1 MATITILKITLVPA
15 SEFPNHTD
23 AFQAAIFAVKSGG
36 VAYRWSKSPI
46 DASFTSAQIQTLLN
60 SESDEL
66 FAEAQA
72 SYNANPATAPI
83 MTDAQITAGAYS
95 WQHWANRDT
104 FIAAYVTQAE
114 GIRTATLPLSL
125 ANYRTILSNTL
136 TALSSLAGSAFET
149 HLNNERSAQGVSG
162 SISSFT
168 LAQCNSFD
176 NLIGRWVAERLIG
189 VLWAKDLANVTE

>member
-1 MATITILKITLVPA
+1 MATVTILKITQVPA
-15 SEFPNHTD
+15 HEYPSHTD
-23 AFQAAIFAVKSGG
+23 AFQAVIFAVKSGG

-60 SESDEL
+60 GESDGL

-72 SYNANPATAPI
+72 AHNGDPTSAPI

-95 WQHWANRDT
+95 WQHWANRDV

-114 GIRTATLPLSL
+114 GIRTATIPLSL
-125 ANYRTILSNTL
+125 ANYRTILANTL
-136 TALSSLAGSAFET
+136 TALSSLAGTPFET
-149 HLNNERSAQGVSG
+149 HLNNERSAQGLSG

-176 NLIGRWVAERLIG
+176 NLIGRWVDERLIG